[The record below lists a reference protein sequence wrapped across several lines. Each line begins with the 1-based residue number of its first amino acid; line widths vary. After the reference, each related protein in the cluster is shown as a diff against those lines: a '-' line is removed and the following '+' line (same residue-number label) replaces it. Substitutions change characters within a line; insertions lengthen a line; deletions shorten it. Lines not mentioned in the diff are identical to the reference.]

1 MTTETPEIPTT
12 TRMSEELLRHSV
24 PAQSWYLATS
34 QPMLRI
40 GGMSPYRPSRREFL
54 IGAGSLLVLAPYGC
68 GAESG
73 EGGTDS
79 DEMLTFR
86 HFAGATEVPQN
97 PQRIVALQD
106 QNALLPLLELGVTPV
121 GSAGDPNES
130 RPGGSFRRVADYD
143 TSEVE
148 YVGDY
153 LEPNLELVASQEP
166 DLVVGTESNEG
177 IYDRLSEIAPT
188 VLVQVFDRPLTEVLD
203 DFARLVGRQERHDE
217 LEASYR
223 KAVDDLVAGLPGAPE
238 EITLSYIEFS
248 GDGTFYAPSGQAV
261 GTVLEDVGFARP
273 EAQPKDASAPYGES
287 LSFEDI
293 TAHDADVM
301 ITADYS
307 GGIEGGGDQAIKDA
321 RQQPLFQEL
330 GVVQRDEFHV
340 FDGLA
345 MVGSAFGK
353 MENFVEFLSPILV
366 ERDPKL
372 DGG

>member
-1 MTTETPEIPTT
+1 MTKTIERAGITLPEIDD
-12 TRMSEELLRHSV
+12 
-24 PAQSWYLATS
+24 AT
-34 QPMLRI
+34 
-40 GGMSPYRPSRREFL
+40 RREFL

-68 GAESG
+68 STGSG

-79 DEMLTFR
+79 GETRTFR

-130 RPGGSFRRVADYD
+130 GPGGSFRRVADYD

-148 YVGDY
+148 YVGNY
-153 LEPNLELVASQEP
+153 SEPNLELVASQEP
-166 DLVVGTESNEG
+166 DLIVGTESNES
-177 IYDRLSEIAPT
+177 IYDRLSEISPT
-188 VLVQVFDRPLTEVLD
+188 VLVQVFDRPLTGALD

-223 KAVDDLVAGLPGAPE
+223 KAVDDLVVGLPGAPE

-248 GDGTFYAPSGQAV
+248 EDGTFYAPSGQAV
-261 GTVLEDVGFARP
+261 GIVLEDVGFARP
-273 EAQPKDASAPYGES
+273 EAQPKNASAPYGES

-307 GGIEGGGDQAIKDA
+307 GEIEGGGDQAIEDA
-321 RQQPLFQEL
+321 RRQPLFQEL

-345 MVGSAFGK
+345 MVGSAFAK
-353 MENFVEFLSPILV
+353 MENFVEFLSSILV